1 MVRWLMFITRK
12 FILKTKSLLTTLE
25 LYDVYDL
32 NKHTLEQ
39 RFYDYILRTTNVS
52 DVKDFTKHYR
62 YLLNRFGRM
71 RRLFANRVHK
81 TYYDSIETRPL
92 YTLLP
97 EMPYDQTVITNYLG
111 YNYKKYKILSASS
124 NIETKPIKGVYKIN
138 PYSSLRMKLKFN
150 DIMIYEHEEL
160 KYKINY
166 KMLRGFV
173 FKTSDNLDI
182 TYKDNVFYIKNPQYQ
197 ESALMGSFTYKDSYH
212 TGFSFALLKIEKEA
226 ELMTL
231 ITLGII
237 ALINHKEVL
246 AASAS

>member
-25 LYDVYDL
+25 LFDTYNL
-32 NKHTLEQ
+32 NKHTFET
-39 RFYDYILRTTNVS
+39 RFYDYILRTTNVI
-52 DVKDFTKHYR
+52 DIKDFTKRYR
-62 YLLNRFGRM
+62 YLKNRFNRM
-71 RRLFANRVHK
+71 RRIFSNPVHK
-81 TYYDSIETRPL
+81 AYYDSLETKPL

-97 EMPYDQTVITNYLG
+97 EMPYNQTVITNYLG
-111 YNYKKYKILSASS
+111 YNYKKYTIISASAT
-124 NIETKPIKGVYKIN
+124 IETKPIKGVYKVN
-138 PYSSLRMKLKFN
+138 PYSSLRMRIKFN
-150 DIMIYEHEEL
+150 DILIYEHEEL

-173 FKTSDNLDI
+173 FKTSENLDI
-182 TYKDNVFYIKNPQYQ
+182 TYKDNVFYIKNPKYQ
-197 ESALMGSFTYKDSYH
+197 ESTLMGSFTYKDSYH
-212 TGFSFALLKIEKEA
+212 TGFSFALLKIETEA

>member
-1 MVRWLMFITRK
+1 I
-12 FILKTKSLLTTLE
+12 I
-25 LYDVYDL
+25 
-32 NKHTLEQ
+32 
-39 RFYDYILRTTNVS
+39 
-52 DVKDFTKHYR
+52 
-62 YLLNRFGRM
+62 
-71 RRLFANRVHK
+71 
-81 TYYDSIETRPL
+81 
-92 YTLLP
+92 
-97 EMPYDQTVITNYLG
+97 
-111 YNYKKYKILSASS
+111 SASS

-197 ESALMGSFTYKDSYH
+197 ESALMGSFTYKGSFH